1 MCSPPV
7 ILNITDGEHMRTC
20 RLSFYL
26 AGAVLALPCWVSA
39 ASTPPTAPGITLK
52 HAVESAWQRAP
63 AARTLEAR
71 REEVLAARTNA
82 RSWLASSPTLGLSQ
96 RADSGASERDH
107 RESEISMSSSIWLPG
122 QKSARETLAARSTDE
137 VAAHIGATRLAVAG
151 LVRSRIWEAA
161 AAEVKLKEKQDHLE
175 HLEGLADE
183 VQRRVKAGD
192 LARSDGLLAQQEV
205 LAARIEVTNARTAAA
220 EAMARYRVT
229 TGLPSLPPLEP
240 EPVHDA
246 PVSAKPRLAA
256 ARSSEQ
262 RARAAL
268 RLAAATRSAPPTI
281 ALSVRREDESL
292 LREPVNS
299 IGVALHIPIGTAA
312 RNRSV
317 EAQAQT
323 VIATAAA
330 EAAEVQASADA
341 DIETARER
349 LANARTALDI
359 ALERATALHEHT
371 ALFEKAFRAGE
382 RGLAELLRSRA
393 LTHEADVAVAQQKV
407 ALGLAHAQLN
417 QALGI
422 LP

>member
-1 MCSPPV
+1 
-7 ILNITDGEHMRTC
+7 MRTC
-20 RLSFYL
+20 RLSLYL
-26 AGAVLALPCWVSA
+26 IGASLVLPCQVIA
-39 ASTPPTAPGITLK
+39 APPAPTAIGITLK
-52 HAVESAWQRAP
+52 QAVDSAWQRAP

-71 REEVLAARTNA
+71 QDEVLAARDNA
-82 RSWLASSPTLGLSQ
+82 RSWLASNPTIGLSQ
-96 RADSGASERDH
+96 RADQGATERDQ
-107 RESEISMSSSIWLPG
+107 RESEISVSSSFWMPG
-122 QKSARETLAARSTDE
+122 QKSARAALAARSTDE

-151 LVRSRIWEAA
+151 LVRNRMWEAA
-161 AAEVKLKEKQDHLE
+161 AAQVRLEEKQDHLH
-175 HLEGLADE
+175 HLEGLRDE
-183 VQRRVKAGD
+183 VQRRVEAGD

-205 LAARIEVTNARTAAA
+205 LAAQIDVTNARTAAT
-220 EAMARYRVT
+220 EALSRYRIT
-229 TGLPSLPPLEP
+229 TGLPNLPALEP
-240 EPVHDA
+240 EPLHDMA
-246 PVSAKPRLAA
+246 ASANPRLVAA
-256 ARSSEQ
+256 QASEQ

-268 RLAAATRSAPPTI
+268 RLAGAFRSAPPTVV
-281 ALSVRREDESL
+281 LSVRREDERL

-299 IGVALHIPIGTAA
+299 IGVALQIPIGTAA
-312 RNRSV
+312 RNRTV

-330 EAAEVQASADA
+330 EAAEIQANADA
-341 DIETARER
+341 DVEIAKER
-349 LANARTALDI
+349 LANARSALETAT
-359 ALERATALHEHT
+359 ERATALHEHT